1 MFNQI
6 TLNRYET
13 KYDAVLKN
21 FSLPE
26 EQAQFTGMPLEMLIK
41 AKDDP
46 ERNPIVILEGA
57 HPVGFFMLCTGEL
70 VTEYS
75 SNQNALLLIAF
86 SIDHPQQGRG
96 YAKEGL
102 KKLRDFITEDFPD
115 KNEVVL
121 AVNCRNIP
129 AQKLYESVGFLDTG
143 KRKMGKIGEQMILSL
158 LL

>member
-1 MFNQI
+1 MNQI

-21 FSLPE
+21 FFLPD
-26 EQAQFTGMPLEMLIK
+26 EQAQFTGMPLEMLVK

-46 ERNPIVILEGA
+46 ARNPIVILKGA
-57 HPVGFFMLCTGEL
+57 HPVGFFLLCTGEL
-70 VTEYS
+70 VKEYTL
-75 SNQNALLLIAF
+75 NQNALLLIAF
-86 SIDHPQQGRG
+86 SIDLPQQGRG

-102 KKLRDFITEDFPD
+102 KKLSNFIAEDFPD

-121 AVNCRNIP
+121 AVNCKNIP

-143 KRKMGKIGEQMILSL
+143 KRKMGKIGKQMILSL
-158 LL
+158 SL